1 MFSHVW
7 QPLTSGFSDLKCVHM
22 LPWHQQNCI
31 RACMYIYYAHYVCT
45 HTYVYLCIS
54 MCKLRLYDRVIN
66 NILMMV
72 KKKYWFWALL
82 YRGTATLMS
91 VQSQWLLQVRAY
103 VHRFSRVAT
112 VPSWHLSSESCVF
125 GGWLFILSHTTFISW
140 YILFYIFLITI
151 TW

>member
-7 QPLTSGFSDLKCVHM
+7 KPLTSGFSDLKCVYM

-72 KKKYWFWALL
+72 KKNIDSELCSTGALL
-82 YRGTATLMS
+82 LWCLCNHNGSCKWEPTYIDSLEWQLCHPGTC
-91 VQSQWLLQVRAY
+91 LLKAV
-103 VHRFSRVAT
+103 F
-112 VPSWHLSSESCVF
+112 LEDGSSF
-125 GGWLFILSHTTFISW
+125 YPILLLFPDIFYFIFFW
-140 YILFYIFLITI
+140 
-151 TW
+151 

>member
-7 QPLTSGFSDLKCVHM
+7 QPLTSGFSDLKCVYM

-72 KKKYWFWALL
+72 KKILI
-82 YRGTATLMS
+82 
-91 VQSQWLLQVRAY
+91 
-103 VHRFSRVAT
+103 
-112 VPSWHLSSESCVF
+112 LSSALPGHCYSDVCAITMAPASES
-125 GGWLFILSHTTFISW
+125 LRT
-140 YILFYIFLITI
+140 
-151 TW
+151 